1 MLDNESTLA
10 NSLQSIGMKSAVIV
24 PLGAVRLQK
33 HQLPSIFK
41 FTRLASLRYAMT
53 FNNNQGVATNQL
65 GFSQGGALS
74 SRTAML
80 DEFEMLLAAV
90 SVDSDADHY
99 RRAILEDNILHKATA
114 SNREK
119 TFKFLRRLYALDSQ
133 ICLFR
138 EMRRLSRFAAEDTK
152 LLSGLLAFA
161 REPLLRHCLDMVLKV
176 PVGECL
182 GRPEFEAWIRAHA
195 PGQYSE
201 SMYVSFSHNLYASF
215 FQLGYLGNAVGKARS
230 RIRPK
235 TGIASV
241 TYAAFLDWLG
251 GMSGVALLQ
260 GDYSRA
266 MDLSTDEHLA
276 MLTAAGRQGLLKVA
290 YSGGVLE
297 LGFPDFLKN
306 DETRLIL

>member
-1 MLDNESTLA
+1 
-10 NSLQSIGMKSAVIV
+10 
-24 PLGAVRLQK
+24 
-33 HQLPSIFK
+33 
-41 FTRLASLRYAMT
+41 
-53 FNNNQGVATNQL
+53 
-65 GFSQGGALS
+65 
-74 SRTAML
+74 ML
-80 DEFEMLLAAV
+80 DEFEMLLASV

-119 TFKFLRRLYALDSQ
+119 TFKFLRRLYALDPQ
-133 ICLFR
+133 VCLFR

-176 PVGECL
+176 PVGESL

-215 FQLGYLGNAVGKARS
+215 FQLGYLGTAVGKARS